1 MDAERA
7 DQQRNAKVD
16 MLLSAGDH
24 AYETGDHDLA
34 HEYWREAVTLDPYNE
49 NIWLALFKVLES
61 EDDRIVCL
69 ENVIAINPLNVE
81 ARRRLR
87 RERGQPDVP
96 IAVDPA
102 VNPAVDPLDGIDV
115 QEELVPAMAG
125 GAPAVRTAA
134 RTNPVVTAKPARV
147 RRQAPVDPLPIRTE
161 SPVSILARA
170 VLIGIGLGLL
180 GVVSGIIAS
189 ILYWNVVW
197 PF

>member
-24 AYETGDHDLA
+24 AYEAGDHYLA
-34 HEYWREAVTLDPYNE
+34 HEYWREAVSLDPYNE

-102 VNPAVDPLDGIDV
+102 VNPLDGMDG
-115 QEELVPAMAG
+115 QEELIPAMAG
-125 GAPAVRTAA
+125 GAPAVRTAK

-147 RRQAPVDPLPIRTE
+147 RTQAPVDPLPIRTE
-161 SPVSILARA
+161 SPVSILGRA

-180 GVVSGIIAS
+180 GVISGIIAS

>member
-24 AYETGDHDLA
+24 AYENGDHYLA

-102 VNPAVDPLDGIDV
+102 VNPLDGIDG
-115 QEELVPAMAG
+115 QEELVPAG
-125 GAPAVRTAA
+125 GAPAVRTAT

-147 RRQAPVDPLPIRTE
+147 RTQAPVDPLPIRTE

-170 VLIGIGLGLL
+170 VMIGIGLGLL
-180 GVVSGIIAS
+180 GVISGIIAS